1 MPTKIKKI
9 LHELKNGLT
18 EIYGDQLKAVIL
30 YGSYARG
37 DAHPPDSDVDVMVVL
52 KGEFNYWEMDKRSSE
67 FVAALCLENEV
78 VISARLVSE
87 AKYAQSNM
95 PLFVNIRK
103 EGVTV

>member
-103 EGVTV
+103 EG